1 MKRLLLWVAALL
13 PGIAVACYND
23 RDTLG
28 YELQNK
34 PDVQRALTG
43 RFDRYPPLYYA
54 MRVDRLRAKGKLTP
68 DEYGDLAVALDRQGK
83 SDEAL
88 AAIETK
94 GKLPGLDKMD
104 EYRFYANRGTIRAH
118 KWLRESGNG
127 TNVAELQSATNDIA
141 KALQLNPKA
150 HFGRE
155 GTQLEVLRWI
165 IDLKKN
171 PKNADSLGSWLSS
184 KLDADVDIPT
194 SLAGLIML
202 GAAWESSDAAFAIAE
217 IEAEYQENPGTAA
230 LAMARYD
237 ELVAAGKPRF
247 VPQVNDAV
255 FFSFRDMMSKSAP
268 HGEPP
273 VKARFAE
280 LRKEADDWSKAKTD
294 YVMERLQKGKHPDI
308 DPNFW
313 SDWREPVMPVLP
325 TEVGAAAFWLPAL
338 YLAVVCLL
346 IVTLIVVFVK
356 QRRKAAGTAGELR
369 W

>member
-13 PGIAVACYND
+13 PGIAAACYND

-28 YELQNK
+28 YELRNK

-43 RFDRYPPLYYA
+43 RFDRYPPLYYS
-54 MRVDRLRAKGKLTP
+54 MRVDRLKAKGKLTP
-68 DEYGDLAVALDRQGK
+68 DEYDDLAVALDRQGK

-88 AAIETK
+88 VAIETK
-94 GKLPGLDKMD
+94 GKLPGLDKMA

-118 KWLRESGNG
+118 KWLRESQKG
-127 TNVAELQSATNDIA
+127 TSLVELQGATSDIA
-141 KALQLNPKA
+141 KALELNPNA

-155 GTQLEVLRWI
+155 GTQLELLRWI
-165 IDLKKN
+165 IDLKKD

-202 GAAWESSDAAFAIAE
+202 GAAWESPDTAFAIAE
-217 IEAEYQENPGTAA
+217 IDAEYHHSPAIAA
-230 LAMARYD
+230 LALARYD

-247 VPQVNDAV
+247 VPEVNDVAL
-255 FFSFRDMMSKSAP
+255 FTFKDLISNTSP
-268 HGEPP
+268 HGEPS

-280 LRKEADDWSKAKTD
+280 LRKEADEWHAAKD
-294 YVMERLQKGKHPDI
+294 SYIMERLQAGKHPDT
-308 DPNFW
+308 DPSFW
-313 SDWREPVMPVLP
+313 DDWRESAMPVLP
-325 TEVGAAAFWLPAL
+325 TKVSAAASWGTIL
-338 YLAVVCLL
+338 YVVVVGLL
-346 IVTLIVVFVK
+346 IVTVIAVFI
-356 QRRKAAGTAGELR
+356 QRRRKAAGTTGELR